1 MSIDLKAA
9 KESTTTQIW
18 ESVFEIYP
26 NLKADMQAQ
35 LKGYSEMQKEYFRE
49 SCDWLNRKN
58 EYDFRIKNGV
68 NRASKYKHKQW

>member
-26 NLKADMQAQ
+26 NLKADMKAQ
-35 LKGYSEMQKEYFRE
+35 LKGYSEMQKEYFP
-49 SCDWLNRKN
+49 
-58 EYDFRIKNGV
+58 V
-68 NRASKYKHKQW
+68 H